1 MIAEQDPSAAADAA
15 EDDDLIF
22 YMMWLAVIA
31 FFWVSNLFAAIGTIT
46 MSRAVADNYWHDPEA
61 DEPLSLSPTLSALK
75 GTLVY
80 HLGSAIFGA
89 LVIAIVNL
97 VRAILQY
104 DPLSIH
110 PANAPADPPAH
121 QPASHSQPASQPG
134 RQIDSGLRCWCPQA
148 I

>member
-1 MIAEQDPSAAADAA
+1 VIAEQDPSAAADAA

-22 YMMWLAVIA
+22 YMMWLAVVA

-110 PANAPADPPAH
+110 PVNASADPPAH
-121 QPASHSQPASQPG
+121 QPASHSQPATASQAD
-134 RQIDSGLRCWCPQA
+134 R
-148 I
+148 